1 MLFNGILYRMVA
13 PIYIIVMLF
22 LAIFMVALSK
32 LIRALANGVDTHID
46 KVQTKLVELELK
58 SNINQSGK

>member
-1 MLFNGILYRMVA
+1 MLYNGIIYRMVA

-22 LAIFMVALSK
+22 LAIFLVALSK

-46 KVQTKLVELELK
+46 RVQTKLVELELK
-58 SNINQSGK
+58 SNMEAKK